1 MSTQQVTPEQAPAQ
15 AMSARPQRSVF
26 DDIVENHSARAQAE
40 QAKADKLCADAYSND
55 PRAYVIAL
63 GRDYGLGPAHAL
75 QMIWVDPKIGKPNLY
90 AGARATF
97 LQQAGYDWRP
107 VVMADQ
113 EVRLRFMLRGE
124 WMKDADGKPLEVGMT
139 IAEAEQAEWVAS
151 SRGKDAKPGTK
162 GNYDKFPKNM
172 LFARVISNFHR
183 WYAPH
188 VIGATVYDMGEVS
201 MESVIAATES
211 KSASALDTL
220 EAEMKATNLAEVSN
234 V

>member
-1 MSTQQVTPEQAPAQ
+1 MSTQMTTPEQAPAQ
-15 AMSARPQRSVF
+15 TIQPTHSRSIF
-26 DDIVENHSARAQAE
+26 DDMVENHQARAQAE
-40 QAKADKLCADAYSND
+40 QAKADKICAETYANNAN
-55 PRAYVIAL
+55 AYVIAL
-63 GRDYGLGPAHAL
+63 GRDYGLGAAHSL
-75 QMIWVDPKIGKPNLY
+75 QMIWVDPKSGKPNLY

-107 VVMADQ
+107 VVMTDK

-124 WMKDADGKPLEVGMT
+124 WMKDADDRPLEVGMT
-139 IAEAEQAEWVAS
+139 IAEAEQADWVQA
-151 SRGKDAKPGTK
+151 SRGKDPKPGTK

-183 WYAPH
+183 FFAPH

-201 MESVIAATES
+201 MDSVIAATES
-211 KSASALDTL
+211 KSASKLDAL
-220 EAEMKATNLAEVSN
+220 EAELTRELVAVAN

>member
-1 MSTQQVTPEQAPAQ
+1 
-15 AMSARPQRSVF
+15 
-26 DDIVENHSARAQAE
+26 
-40 QAKADKLCADAYSND
+40 
-55 PRAYVIAL
+55 
-63 GRDYGLGPAHAL
+63 
-75 QMIWVDPKIGKPNLY
+75 
-90 AGARATF
+90 
-97 LQQAGYDWRP
+97 
-107 VVMADQ
+107 
-113 EVRLRFMLRGE
+113 
-124 WMKDADGKPLEVGMT
+124 MKDADGKPLEVGMT